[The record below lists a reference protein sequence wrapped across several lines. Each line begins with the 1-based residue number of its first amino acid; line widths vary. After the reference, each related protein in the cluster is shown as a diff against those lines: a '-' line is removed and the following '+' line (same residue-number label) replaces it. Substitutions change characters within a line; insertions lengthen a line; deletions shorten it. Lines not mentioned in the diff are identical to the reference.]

1 MYRDYISSDE
11 PYINISPCTE
21 IILVLMSLTL
31 IYLQYRDYI
40 SSDEPYI
47 NISPCTEIILVLM
60 SLRLIYLHVQR
71 LY

>member
-11 PYINISPCTE
+11 PYINISP
-21 IILVLMSLTL
+21 
-31 IYLQYRDYI
+31 RDYI
-40 SSDEPYI
+40 SSGEPYI

>member
-31 IYLQYRDYI
+31 IYDHVQRCC
-40 SSDEPYI
+40 DEPYI

-60 SLRLIYLHVQR
+60 SLRLIYHHVQR
-71 LY
+71 FY

>member
-21 IILVLMSLTL
+21 IIS
-31 IYLQYRDYI
+31 Y
-40 SSDEPYI
+40 EPYI

-60 SLRLIYLHVQR
+60 SLRLIYHHVQR
-71 LY
+71 FISSDEP